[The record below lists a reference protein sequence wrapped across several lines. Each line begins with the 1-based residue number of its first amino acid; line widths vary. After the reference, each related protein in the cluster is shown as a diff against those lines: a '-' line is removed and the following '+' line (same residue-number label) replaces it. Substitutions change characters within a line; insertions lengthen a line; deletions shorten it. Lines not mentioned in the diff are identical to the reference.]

1 MSRGGQN
8 PAMQLVTAAD
18 VANASALLARAP
30 EATRPVRTP
39 LLPAPSRPDLWLKP
53 ENLQPTGAFKI
64 RGAAHALA
72 ALPEKERAR
81 GVVAYS
87 SGNHARAVAHAARA
101 FGVPATVVVPRT
113 APAAKVAATRAL
125 GAEIVP
131 VEVADRERRAG
142 EIAAERGARLVP
154 PFDDRDVIAGQGT
167 VGREIAEN
175 LEPDVVL
182 VPISGG
188 GLISGVAAAV
198 KHAHPRA
205 RVIGVEPELA
215 ADAGES
221 FRAGRRITWP
231 VAARTRTA
239 ADGLTAEPSE
249 LTFAHLRQLVDDVV
263 AVGED
268 EIAEAVGW
276 IAAECRVVAERS
288 GAVTVAAH
296 RHRELPAG
304 RTVAVVSGGN
314 IDADQFAQLLRTS

>member
-1 MSRGGQN
+1 MR
-8 PAMQLVTAAD
+8 LVTASD
-18 VANASALLARAP
+18 VANASALLAAAP
-30 EATRPVRTP
+30 AAARPVRTP
-39 LLPAPSRPDLWLKP
+39 LLPVPSTPDLLLKP

-72 ALPEKERAR
+72 ALPEQERRR

-113 APAAKVAATRAL
+113 APEAKLAATRAL

-131 VEVADRERRAG
+131 VEVADRERRARV
-142 EIAAERGARLVP
+142 IAAERGARLVP

-167 VGREIAEN
+167 VGREIVEDVA
-175 LEPDVVL
+175 PDVVL
-182 VPISGG
+182 VPVSGG

-198 KHAHPRA
+198 KDAFPRV

-215 ADAGES
+215 ADTGES
-221 FRAGRRITWP
+221 FRAGRRISWP
-231 VAARTRTA
+231 VASRTRTA

-249 LTFAHLRQLVDDVV
+249 LTFAHVRQLVDDVV

-268 EIAEAVGW
+268 EIDESVAR

-288 GAVTVAAH
+288 GAVAVAAH
-296 RHRELPAG
+296 RHRALPPG
-304 RTVAVVSGGN
+304 RAVAVVSGGN
-314 IDADQFAQLLRTS
+314 IDATQFAQLLDAGGAGR

>member
-1 MSRGGQN
+1 MR
-8 PAMQLVTAAD
+8 LVTAAD
-18 VANASALLARAP
+18 VATASALLARAP

-39 LLPAPSRPDLWLKP
+39 LLPAPSRPGLWLKP

-72 ALPEKERAR
+72 ALPEQERQR

-101 FGVPATVVVPRT
+101 FGAPATVVVPRT
-113 APAAKVAATRAL
+113 APEAKVAATRAL

-131 VEVADRERRAG
+131 VEVADRERRAA

-167 VGREIAEN
+167 VGREIAED

-198 KHAHPRA
+198 KGAHPRT

-231 VAARTRTA
+231 VTARTRTA

-263 AVGED
+263 AVGEE

-276 IAAECRVVAERS
+276 IAAECRVIAERS

-296 RHRELPAG
+296 HHRELPAG

-314 IDADQFAQLLRTS
+314 IDPDQVAQLLRTP